1 MATHSSI
8 LACRILWTKELGGLQ
23 SMGSHDQACVHEGG
37 GWQVG
42 SNKLVEL
49 KQKQKQK
56 SSLISNAELVYQY
69 LISDENIAAFQANLV
84 PMIWD

>member
-1 MATHSSI
+1 MRKMEKEMATHSSI

-49 KQKQKQK
+49 KQKQKQNVLLDK
-56 SSLISNAELVYQY
+56 
-69 LISDENIAAFQANLV
+69 
-84 PMIWD
+84 